1 MLWIVKDKELY
12 YRAEKMAS
20 VDQVLNVVMPL
31 LVILLFGGM
40 LYKKV
45 QEPLDRLF
53 AWIAEMIRKLFN
65 KGRGGGGDDDMEW
78 EYVPPFDQ
86 RY

>member
-1 MLWIVKDKELY
+1 
-12 YRAEKMAS
+12 MAS
-20 VDQVLNVVMPL
+20 IDQVLNVVMPL
-31 LVILLFGGM
+31 LVVLLFGGM
-40 LYKKV
+40 LYKRV

-65 KGRGGGGDDDMEW
+65 RGGGGGDDDMEW

>member
-1 MLWIVKDKELY
+1 
-12 YRAEKMAS
+12 MAS
-20 VDQVLNVVMPL
+20 VDQVLNIVMPI
-31 LVILLFGGM
+31 LVVLLFGGM
-40 LYKKV
+40 LYKRV

-65 KGRGGGGDDDMEW
+65 KGGGGGDDMEW

>member
-1 MLWIVKDKELY
+1 MV
-12 YRAEKMAS
+12 S
-20 VDQVLNVVMPL
+20 VDQVLNLVMPL
-31 LVILLFGGM
+31 LVVLLFGGM
-40 LYKKV
+40 LYKRV

-53 AWIAEMIRKLFN
+53 GWIAEMIKKLFN
-65 KGRGGGGDDDMEW
+65 KGGGGGGDDMEW

>member
-1 MLWIVKDKELY
+1 
-12 YRAEKMAS
+12 MAS

-40 LYKKV
+40 LYKRV

-65 KGRGGGGDDDMEW
+65 KGGGGGDDDMEW

>member
-1 MLWIVKDKELY
+1 MV
-12 YRAEKMAS
+12 S
-20 VDQVLNVVMPL
+20 VESVLNFVMPL
-31 LVILLFGGM
+31 LVVALFGGM

-53 AWIAEMIRKLFN
+53 GWIAEMIRRLFN

>member
-40 LYKKV
+40 LYKRV

-65 KGRGGGGDDDMEW
+65 KGRGGGGGDDMEW

>member
-1 MLWIVKDKELY
+1 
-12 YRAEKMAS
+12 MAS

-31 LVILLFGGM
+31 LVVLLFGGM
-40 LYKKV
+40 LYKRV

-65 KGRGGGGDDDMEW
+65 RGRGGGGDDMEW

>member
-1 MLWIVKDKELY
+1 MT
-12 YRAEKMAS
+12 S
-20 VDQVLNVVMPL
+20 VDQVLNLVMPL
-31 LVILLFGGM
+31 LVVLLFGGM
-40 LYKKV
+40 LYKRV

-53 AWIAEMIRKLFN
+53 AWIAEMIKKLFN
-65 KGRGGGGDDDMEW
+65 KGGGGGDDMEW

>member
-1 MLWIVKDKELY
+1 
-12 YRAEKMAS
+12 MAS
-20 VDQVLNVVMPL
+20 VDQVLNIVMPI
-31 LVILLFGGM
+31 LVVLLFGGM
-40 LYKKV
+40 LYKRV

>member
-1 MLWIVKDKELY
+1 MP
-12 YRAEKMAS
+12 S

-31 LVILLFGGM
+31 LVVLLFGGM
-40 LYKKV
+40 LYKRV

-65 KGRGGGGDDDMEW
+65 KG
-78 EYVPPFDQ
+78 
-86 RY
+86 